1 MKYLKQ
7 VYLWGSRVKLNKT
20 DLIETI
26 TLRLHSTSRDNF
38 KHSSQSTYTMTKP
51 FIPLLYQYDH
61 ALTILN
67 LIKIRLLQNN
77 CWIFLFPLTFHVE
90 RDDPFVNLIRK
101 KQFLRFATFE

>member
-38 KHSSQSTYTMTKP
+38 KRSSQSTYTMTKP

-77 CWIFLFPLTFHVE
+77 C
-90 RDDPFVNLIRK
+90 
-101 KQFLRFATFE
+101 